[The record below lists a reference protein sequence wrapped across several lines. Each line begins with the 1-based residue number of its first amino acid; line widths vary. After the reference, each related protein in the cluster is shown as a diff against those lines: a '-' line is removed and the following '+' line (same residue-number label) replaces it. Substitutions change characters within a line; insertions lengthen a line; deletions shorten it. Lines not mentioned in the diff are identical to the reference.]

1 MTYSSKYSDLGK
13 SEVVYN
19 IHIVN
24 RYYPPNPAVT
34 GEDASKMA
42 AHLLNCLADVAVTVD
57 YIDTPYLGGGSNITP
72 AGNFAALQPVYK
84 GRNKLL
90 RFLGNFLEGRRLIKT
105 ALANADIIIALT
117 DPPLM
122 NYWSGS
128 LCRKKGVPWIYWS
141 LDLYPDAFA
150 SAGLVSRN
158 NPFYQY
164 FDASVRKNAPDLF
177 VALGRE
183 QARFIQKKF
192 SRDIPYIVLPCGIHN
207 ARANETR
214 PDWRRDEGKI
224 YFAYAG
230 NLGEAH
236 SHDFL
241 IDFVRCLDP
250 NKHRC
255 ILALYGSGASSVLR
269 EAKDNPAVEIVT
281 AINRKD
287 LHFVDVHLV
296 SLKPDWTHICVPS
309 KAVSAVCAGGTILFN
324 GSEGADTW
332 QMLHDAGWLVQECEN
347 RDTRMREIRSLLK
360 ELSVPQTLSEKK
372 EHAMLLKRELFDLES
387 HAYKSIVEWITK
399 TVGKG
404 NTHCREDLP

>member
-1 MTYSSKYSDLGK
+1 
-13 SEVVYN
+13 VYN

-34 GEDASKMA
+34 GEEASKMA
-42 AHLLNCLADVAVTVD
+42 AYLLNCLAEVAVSID
-57 YIDTPYLGGGSNITP
+57 YIDAPYLGGGSHMKP
-72 AGNFAALQPVYK
+72 AGNLSALQPIYK

-105 ALANADIIIALT
+105 ALAKADIIISLT
-117 DPPLM
+117 DPPLL

-128 LCRKKGVPWIYWS
+128 LCKKKGVPWICWS

-150 SAGLVSRN
+150 SAGLVSKH
-158 NPFYQY
+158 NPFYRH
-164 FDASVRKNAPDLF
+164 FAASVRKNAPDLF

-183 QARFIQKKF
+183 QARFIQKTF
-192 SRDIPYIVLPCGIHN
+192 SHDIPYIILPCGIHN
-207 ARANETR
+207 EPANETR
-214 PDWRRDEGKI
+214 PEWRKDEGKV

-269 EAKDNPAVEIVT
+269 EVKDNPAVEIVM
-281 AINRKD
+281 AISRKD
-287 LHFVDVHLV
+287 LSFVDVHLV

-309 KAVSAVCAGGTILFN
+309 KAVSAVCAGGALLFN

-332 QMLHDAGWLVQECEN
+332 QMFHDAGWLVQECEN
-347 RDTRMREIRSLLK
+347 RETRMKNIRSLLK
-360 ELSVPQTLSEKK
+360 EISVLQELRKKK
-372 EHAMLLKRELFDLES
+372 EHALLLKRELLNLES
-387 HAYKSIVEWITK
+387 HAYTSMAEWITK
-399 TVGKG
+399 TAGKG
-404 NTHCREDLP
+404 NTHSREDLP